1 MRLLRLRDLL
11 VLTGLLALLLVVFS
25 ASTARASCPY
35 PVRYAYTPGYYPA
48 PYHVAV
54 PYRVVVP
61 YRRAAVLN
69 YHLSPG
75 LYTPY
80 YAPLPVAPLRS
91 TTLPGVYYW

>member
-1 MRLLRLRDLL
+1 
-11 VLTGLLALLLVVFS
+11 
-25 ASTARASCPY
+25 
-35 PVRYAYTPGYYPA
+35 
-48 PYHVAV
+48 
-54 PYRVVVP
+54 VVP

-80 YAPLPVAPLRS
+80 YAPLPVAPLRR